1 MRRLLGLLL
10 RILGRSVRGKTRMPK
25 SCDVLFV
32 LAPKDTLAPR
42 HGSLVSPQ
50 LDRLVDG
57 VANLGLRA
65 SFITRPEDSSVD
77 KKSKYPV
84 IPFPVFSIFKIFLHM
99 GRLGIRSLFE
109 KFDHA
114 AFVRAVQ
121 GIFFPSWEQ
130 ILDSSKPVVVI
141 GIGLP
146 ENLCEAARP
155 MGIRTAEVQH
165 GIFYD
170 LRLQY
175 FPTDAPDFFLAW
187 DQHSASKA
195 LNSGLEAMVI
205 GHPLSTLGPSTSDF
219 KNSRLV
225 GCVALSYGCTGAID
239 KVGSI
244 TPELLG
250 AITSL
255 KQVGFKMIIR
265 PHPVIAARTGMRWKR
280 YVKTIKELVPDADL
294 ISPMEHD
301 WNDTISMSD
310 ILLTI
315 SSASAF
321 EFGTALKPSI
331 VLDHEARKTIQL
343 ALDSSGLDGSLIG
356 QDVGHVWPDM
366 PCPPQRTPQKYSS
379 IEFAL
384 KTLLGRLGSEGN
396 N

>member
-1 MRRLLGLLL
+1 
-10 RILGRSVRGKTRMPK
+10 MPK

-32 LAPKDTLAPR
+32 LSPANISTPR
-42 HGSLVSPQ
+42 HGRLVSLQ

-57 VANLGLRA
+57 VANLGLEA
-65 SFITRPEDSSVD
+65 SFITRPEDHLPD
-77 KKSKYPV
+77 ARTDYPI
-84 IPFPVFSIFKIFLHM
+84 IPFPVFSIFKIFLHI
-99 GRLGIRSLFE
+99 GRLSIRSLFE
-109 KFDHA
+109 NFDRA
-114 AFVRAVQ
+114 SFVRAVQ

-146 ENLCEAARP
+146 ENLCGVARA

-165 GIFYD
+165 GYFYN
-170 LRLQY
+170 LRLEY
-175 FPTDAPDFFLAW
+175 WASDAPDFFLAW
-187 DQHSASKA
+187 DQHSESKA

-205 GHPLSTLGPSTSDF
+205 GQPLSTLGPSTSDF
-219 KNSRLV
+219 KNNRLV
-225 GCVALSYGCTGAID
+225 CCVALNYAQTGAID

-244 TPELLG
+244 TPELLE

-310 ILLTI
+310 VLLTI
-315 SSASAF
+315 SSSSAF
-321 EFGTALKPSI
+321 EFGAALKPSI
-331 VLDHEARKTIQL
+331 VLDPESRKTIKL
-343 ALDSSGLDGSLIG
+343 SLHSSGVRGNIIG
-356 QDVGHVWPDM
+356 QDVSHVWPAM
-366 PCPPQRTPQKYSS
+366 PSALKNEAQEKLS
-379 IEFAL
+379 IEVAL
-384 KTLLGRLGSEGN
+384 KTLLGL
-396 N
+396 